1 MDEVDAVDELGPVD
15 WIVVEFPGSRFNGQ
29 IAPALLDLVERDLVR
44 VLDLLVLKKDADGSL
59 EAFELS
65 DLDEGEIGGFREYES
80 ELAMLLSEEDV
91 TSLAAAIEP
100 GSSAAVLVWENTW
113 AAPFASAVRR
123 SGGQLVASGRIPIQA
138 LLAAIEADEK
148 EDAAEEGT
156 EQLATAEGDI

>member
-1 MDEVDAVDELGPVD
+1 
-15 WIVVEFPGSRFNGQ
+15 VVEFPGSKFNGQ

-65 DLDEGEIGGFREYES
+65 DLDEGEIGGLREYES

-100 GSSAAVLVWENTW
+100 GSSAGVLVWENTW

-138 LLAAIEADEK
+138 LLAAVEADE
-148 EDAAEEGT
+148 EEAGAGENT
-156 EQLATAEGDI
+156 EQLAATEGEI

>member
-1 MDEVDAVDELGPVD
+1 MDEVDEVDELGPVD

-44 VLDLLVLKKDADGSL
+44 VLDLLVLKKDDDGSL

-100 GSSAAVLVWENTW
+100 GSSAGVLVWENTW